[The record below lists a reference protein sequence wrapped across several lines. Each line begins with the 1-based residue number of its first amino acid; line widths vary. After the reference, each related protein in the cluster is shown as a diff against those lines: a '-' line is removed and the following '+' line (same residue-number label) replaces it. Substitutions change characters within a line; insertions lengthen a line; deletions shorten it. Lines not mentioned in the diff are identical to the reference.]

1 MQVPSYYALILRSL
15 VVLEG
20 LALSADQEYKLLAK
34 AYPYM
39 ARRLLTDPQPEL
51 RETFKELML
60 KDGGFRWNRLINLL
74 NESSKSQDTDTS
86 KLWLIAEWFFS
97 GEAKEIREHVVE
109 VHISLFL
116 LVMARYHDACT
127 FWTTAYQK
135 RHRPY
140 DSI

>member
-1 MQVPSYYALILRSL
+1 MLQVPSYYALILRSL

-39 ARRLLTDPQPEL
+39 AGRLLTDPQPEL

-60 KDGGFRWNRLINLL
+60 KDGRFRWNRLINLL
-74 NESSKSQDTDTS
+74 NESSKSQGIDTS

-97 GEAKEIREHVVE
+97 EEAKEIRNYVVE
-109 VHISLFL
+109 VRLLMSALCAVFL
-116 LVMARYHDACT
+116 G
-127 FWTTAYQK
+127 
-135 RHRPY
+135 
-140 DSI
+140 